1 MKITRRTFVLFPFA
15 PLLSGHYRRTLPKLL
30 TKVEISRLHHVHID
44 VFLLFPGACANATE
58 QATSA
63 STNAVPNFA
72 VRGKRIAFVNFTAVS
87 LFVLFVPRPLL
98 QHQLLRLL
106 GLRCRSLAFYCHL
119 QRPPQHVVVCNCVLF
134 NRH

>member
-1 MKITRRTFVLFPFA
+1 MSTHRRYALYLIDPCIEVWYLEKSVPGIEFVLT
-15 PLLSGHYRRTLPKLL
+15 S
-30 TKVEISRLHHVHID
+30 
-44 VFLLFPGACANATE
+44 CANATE
-58 QATSA
+58 HATST

-72 VRGKRIAFVNFTAVS
+72 VSGKRIAFVNFTAVF

-98 QHQLLRLL
+98 QHELLRVL

-134 NRH
+134 NQH